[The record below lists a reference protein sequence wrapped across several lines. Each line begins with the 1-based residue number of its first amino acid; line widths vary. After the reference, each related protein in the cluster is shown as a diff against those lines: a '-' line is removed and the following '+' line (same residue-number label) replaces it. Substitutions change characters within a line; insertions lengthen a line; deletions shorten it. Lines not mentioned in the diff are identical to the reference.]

1 MDRFIRNI
9 IHQKQ
14 SRIKSRRQPPNAQ
27 DGADGDVQ
35 IYNGRLYVKDKNI
48 WESFSSDAQSVT
60 GPVGFSAKMN
70 GDQAI
75 TLSFAPLEFDVSVVD
90 SAGGFDTTDYK
101 YHIKQGNEGLYFIG
115 VDVTAGDVA
124 LGVYIDVQLLHEDST
139 GTAKESWEGRMSPA
153 ITASTNDEYAS
164 ISKNS
169 VFQADVG
176 DTFIAKVLT
185 ETVHASYYIE
195 SDKTNFYGFKIG

>member
-1 MDRFIRNI
+1 MDRVVRNI

-14 SRIKSRRQPPNAQ
+14 NRIKSIGQPPSAK

-60 GPVGFSAKMN
+60 SPVGFSAKMN

-90 SAGGFDTTDYK
+90 SAGGFDISDYK
-101 YHIKQGNEGLYFIG
+101 YHIKQGNEGMYFIG
-115 VDVTAGDVA
+115 VDVTAGDVS
-124 LGVYIDVQLLHEDST
+124 LGVYIDVQLLHQDST

-153 ITASTNDEYAS
+153 ITANTYES

-185 ETVHASYYIE
+185 EVVSAGYYIE